1 MDVHLI
7 PDNYGTRRHPKN
19 KRIRRGTFF
28 SVEELERA
36 IEEYL
41 EENNKQP
48 KRFIW
53 TATAQEILANVHRCK
68 AI

>member
-19 KRIRRGTFF
+19 RRIRLRTFF
-28 SVEELERA
+28 SVEELDRA

-41 EENNKQP
+41 EEKQQAAKTIHLDGHSP
-48 KRFIW
+48 GDLG
-53 TATAQEILANVHRCK
+53 ECPSL
-68 AI
+68 